1 MRVHKAL
8 LGVAVFSATLAFAE
22 QSVTFEQLLK
32 AMEQSSPKL
41 EQQRLQTKIAQQ
53 SLRTAKAAYLPTL
66 ALGGSSEYSH
76 KFHDSYTPSSV
87 GSDSLTQTSQYQNS
101 STISLTYDLFRF
113 GATNLGVKAA
123 SEQIKASKAGE
134 SVNLKEQIDS
144 LLEAYA
150 KVRIATTKLAY
161 YQRMQK
167 LYQDSY
173 IMAKR
178 LNEAGELAQTEVITY
193 AQYIADQLVLT
204 AQIYEEKESMLAH
217 LSYLSGVKLD
227 GMSKL
232 EPLSLSMS
240 SSPKIAFE
248 ESSRGKQAYA
258 SISQKEAQLQAEK
271 TRYLPVFSLYG
282 KYDLYGSDEDQLNR
296 SMHDVERN
304 GYRVGLSFSW
314 TLFDGFAREAAV
326 ETRLLELQQAKVGL
340 VEAKRVYEKE
350 QYLLEAQAREREQR
364 LKSAKKSEAS
374 SYNVSQMIETLH
386 ENGQKDKLSSL
397 KAQIQYY
404 QTAIAS
410 HEAEEL
416 LHLSQTKEIL
426 FSQKEYECVAR

>member
-1 MRVHKAL
+1 MMVKAF
-8 LGVAVFSATLAFAE
+8 LGVAFFSATLAFAQ
-22 QSVTFEQLLK
+22 QSVSFEMLLD

-41 EQQRLQTKIAQQ
+41 KQQRLQTKIAEQ
-53 SLRTAKAAYLPTL
+53 SLKTAEAAYLPTL

-76 KFHDSYTPSSV
+76 KFYDSYTPSSV

-101 STISLTYDLFRF
+101 STVSLTYDLFRF
-113 GATNLGVKAA
+113 GATYLGVKAA
-123 SEQIKASKAGE
+123 KEQIKGSKAGE
-134 SVNLKEQIDS
+134 CVNLKEQIDS
-144 LLEAYA
+144 LLEAYT
-150 KVRIATTKLAY
+150 KVRIATAKLAY
-161 YQRMQK
+161 YQQIQQ

-193 AQYIADQLVLT
+193 AQNIADQLVLT
-204 AQIYEEKESMLAH
+204 AQIHEEKESMLAH

-227 GMSKL
+227 ATSKL
-232 EPLSLSMS
+232 EPLYVKESTRPLSVS
-240 SSPKIAFE
+240 FE
-248 ESSRGKQAYA
+248 ESSRAKQAYA
-258 SISQKEAQLQAEK
+258 SISQKEAQLKAEK

-282 KYDLYGSDEDQLNR
+282 KYDLYGSDEDQFNR
-296 SMHDVERN
+296 SIHDVERN

-326 ETRLLELQQAKVGL
+326 ESRLLELQQAKVAL
-340 VEAKRVYEKE
+340 EEAKRMYEKE
-350 QYLLEAQAREREQR
+350 QYLLQAQSREREQR
-364 LKSAKKSEAS
+364 LNSAKRSEAS
-374 SYNVSQMIETLH
+374 SLNVSEMIESLH

-410 HEAEEL
+410 NEAKEL

-426 FSQKEYECVAR
+426 FSQKEYECVAH

>member
-1 MRVHKAL
+1 MMVKVF
-8 LGVAVFSATLAFAE
+8 LGVAVLSATLTFAE
-22 QSVTFEQLLK
+22 QSVSFKMLLD
-32 AMEQSSPKL
+32 AMEKSSPKL

-53 SLRTAKAAYLPTL
+53 NLRTAEAAYLPTL
-66 ALGGSSEYSH
+66 SLGGTSEYSH
-76 KFHDSYTPSSV
+76 KFYDSYTPSSV

-113 GATNLGVKAA
+113 GATYLGVKAA
-123 SEQIKASKAGE
+123 KEQIKGSKAGE
-134 SVNLKEQIDS
+134 CVNLKEQIDS
-144 LLEAYA
+144 LLEAYV
-150 KVRIATTKLAY
+150 KVRIATAKLAY
-161 YQRMQK
+161 YQQMQK

-193 AQYIADQLVLT
+193 AQNIADQLVLT
-204 AQIYEEKESMLAH
+204 AQIHEEKESMLAH
-217 LSYLSGVKLD
+217 LSYLTGVKLD
-227 GMSKL
+227 ATSTL
-232 EPLSLSMS
+232 EPLTLGVS
-240 SSPKIAFE
+240 SSSKITFE
-248 ESSRGKQAYA
+248 ESSRAKQAYA

-282 KYDLYGSDEDQLNR
+282 KYDLYGSDEDQFNR

-314 TLFDGFAREAAV
+314 VIFDGFAREAAV

-340 VEAKRVYEKE
+340 VEAKRMYEKE

-374 SYNVSQMIETLH
+374 SQNVSQMIETLH
-386 ENGQKDKLSSL
+386 ENGEKDKLSSL

-404 QTAIAS
+404 QAAIAS

-416 LHLSQTKEIL
+416 LSLSQTKEIL
-426 FSQKEYECVAR
+426 FAKKEYECVAH

>member
-1 MRVHKAL
+1 MMKKAFV
-8 LGVAVFSATLAFAE
+8 GVAVFSATLAFAE

-41 EQQRLQTKIAQQ
+41 EQQRLQTKIAEQ
-53 SLRTAKAAYLPTL
+53 SLRTAEAAYLPTL

-123 SEQIKASKAGE
+123 NEQIKSSKAGE
-134 SVNLKEQIDS
+134 CVNLREQIDS

-150 KVRIATTKLAY
+150 KVRIATSKLAY

-178 LNEAGELAQTEVITY
+178 LNEAGELAKTEVITY

-227 GMSKL
+227 GTSKL
-232 EPLSLSMS
+232 ESLSLGMKS
-240 SSPKIAFE
+240 SSNKIAFE

-258 SISQKEAQLQAEK
+258 SISQKEAQLKAEK

-282 KYDLYGSDEDQLNR
+282 KYDLYGSDEDLLNR

-304 GYRVGLSFSW
+304 GYRIGLSFSW
-314 TLFDGFAREAAV
+314 VIFDGFAREAAV

-364 LKSAKKSEAS
+364 LKSAKQSEIS
-374 SYNVSQMIETLH
+374 SKNVSEMIETLH

-410 HEAEEL
+410 DEAEEL

-426 FSQKEYECVAR
+426 FAQKEYECAAH